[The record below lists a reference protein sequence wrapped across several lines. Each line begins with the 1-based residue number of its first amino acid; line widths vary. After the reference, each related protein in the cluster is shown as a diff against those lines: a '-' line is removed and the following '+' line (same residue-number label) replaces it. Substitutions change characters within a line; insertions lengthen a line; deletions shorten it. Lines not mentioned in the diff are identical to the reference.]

1 MSVSIL
7 TPAFV
12 DDEAALR
19 RALSWL
25 APLRAETG
33 FKLLFS
39 IKALPFVDILEC
51 LRPLLDGFSVR
62 SLFEARLAREVLGNK
77 GMIHITTPGLRADEL
92 SEAARRHARTR
103 RGSTRR
109 MAFEARVDQSRRRV
123 LYRPAGSGRGIRA
136 HREEFATALWI
147 GSAV

>member
-12 DDEAALR
+12 YDEAALR

-25 APLRAETG
+25 APLREERG

-51 LRPLLDGFSVR
+51 LRPLLDGFSVS
-62 SLFEARLAREVLGNK
+62 SLFEARLAREVLADK
-77 GMIHITTPGLRADEL
+77 GVIHITTPGLRADEL
-92 SEAARRHARTR
+92 PGNH
-103 RGSTRR
+103 
-109 MAFEARVDQSRRRV
+109 
-123 LYRPAGSGRGIRA
+123 PALRLCK
-136 HREEFATALWI
+136 F
-147 GSAV
+147 